1 MNSQNSVSRSR
12 GIKIRRFTV
21 EQMVLAKNLYENDK
35 NAGISSDQHPN
46 AYTTQAMFDQILKYM
61 KITK

>member
-21 EQMVLAKNLYENDK
+21 EQMVLAKNLYENLK
-35 NAGISSDQHPN
+35 NKTYQKLHLPAVLIQESLPS
-46 AYTTQAMFDQILKYM
+46 AF
-61 KITK
+61 